1 MSMAEIFE
9 SVDKNKDGKISWD
22 EFAEAIRVFSP
33 QITSEKIDKMFIVL
47 DVDGDGQIDDV
58 EFASCLMVN
67 GGGEKDTEE
76 EVVMKEAFDLYD
88 MDGDGKIS
96 ASKIHVV
103 LKRLGEKHTM
113 EDCVVMVQTVDK
125 DGDGFVNFEE
135 FKIMMNS
142 NKESH

>member
-9 SVDKNKDGKISWD
+9 RVDKNKDGKISWD

-33 QITSEKIDKMFIVL
+33 QITSEEIDKMFIVL
-47 DVDGDGQIDDV
+47 DVDGDGQIDVV

-67 GGGEKDTEE
+67 GGGEKDDE

-88 MDGDGKIS
+88 IDGDGKIS
-96 ASKIHVV
+96 ASEIHVV

-113 EDCVVMVQTVDK
+113 EECVTMVQAVDK
-125 DGDGFVNFEE
+125 DGDGFVSFEE

-142 NKESH
+142 KKESL